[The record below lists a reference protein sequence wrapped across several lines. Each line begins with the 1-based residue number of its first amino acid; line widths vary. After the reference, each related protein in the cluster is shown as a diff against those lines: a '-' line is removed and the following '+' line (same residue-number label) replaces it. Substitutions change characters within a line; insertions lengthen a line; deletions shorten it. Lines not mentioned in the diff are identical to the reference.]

1 MVDQLIGIMGQQKYR
16 KNKTGA
22 DLYINPLL
30 KGYTAAS
37 FQPEA
42 IDTMMVR
49 GEHAARAQ
57 WDKLMALK
65 DSIYNGEPPAAPVRK
80 PQKPPYIHAYP
91 INHIRIE
98 GLSKHETEWIRDKI
112 LLQEQ
117 SDICPEEI
125 ERTLS
130 RLQGLDIFSRVE
142 YRLENTNPYDLVF
155 LLEPKE
161 HRRINVRVS
170 IRRNWQV

>member
-1 MVDQLIGIMGQQKYR
+1 MGAEVIICVDLSTGWKAREELKSVSTVVDQLIGIMGQQKYR

-80 PQKPPYIHAYP
+80 PQKPPYTHAYP

-98 GLSKHETEWIRDKI
+98 GLSKHETEWVRDKI
-112 LLQEQ
+112 RIWKPIRSKARIYL
-117 SDICPEEI
+117 SAGI
-125 ERTLS
+125 S
-130 RLQGLDIFSRVE
+130 RL
-142 YRLENTNPYDLVF
+142 
-155 LLEPKE
+155 
-161 HRRINVRVS
+161 
-170 IRRNWQV
+170 